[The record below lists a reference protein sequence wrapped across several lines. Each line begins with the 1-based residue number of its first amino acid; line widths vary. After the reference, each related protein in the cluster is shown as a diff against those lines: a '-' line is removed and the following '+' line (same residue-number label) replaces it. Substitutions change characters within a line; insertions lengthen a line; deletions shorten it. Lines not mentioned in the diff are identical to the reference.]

1 MHLYTQASAQQNA
14 KVLFIISMQCML
26 FCICNT
32 AFANIYIAKINLKIK
47 LSLQFEWINYTNNQY
62 EVLMLEIT

>member
-1 MHLYTQASAQQNA
+1 MHLYTQASAQQNT

-32 AFANIYIAKINLKIK
+32 AFADICIVAKINLKIK
-47 LSLQFEWINYTNNQY
+47 LSLQFEWINYKQS
-62 EVLMLEIT
+62 V

>member
-1 MHLYTQASAQQNA
+1 MHLFTQASAQQNA

-32 AFANIYIAKINLKIK
+32 AFADIYIVAKINK
-47 LSLQFEWINYTNNQY
+47 LSLQFEWINYKQS
-62 EVLMLEIT
+62 V